1 MTNNKKRNHFPM
13 IGKVYKYEFKNLS
26 KMLLPFLSAMILVGL
41 ILGLFAPNIK
51 FFKKESLEQAI
62 TLYETRKISL
72 EELTG
77 NVPTE
82 ININNEEIKDDSE
95 YNLENPEIY
104 FDTKLT
110 KTVFYFFLIIFGFG
124 GLIVFLYFI
133 IFMDKRL
140 TKGLVEKEAYFNF
153 TLPVTIGEHIT
164 GRFLAYLTFAIL
176 WFVTIIISI
185 LLVGIKYFS
194 IPLFKMINYSF
205 YEVYVAAG
213 TFPNLSAVYT
223 HIPLSILSFVILF
236 ISFVFVEK
244 AIEMMVKKS
253 SKIFET
259 FMEIPLIVCYFLI
272 IIRLANAAADGQGQ
286 FRLPFMI
293 LNISLTIINIAIT
306 YFAYK
311 KRINI
316 E

>member
-1 MTNNKKRNHFPM
+1 MNVK
-13 IGKVYKYEFKNLS
+13 ENLE
-26 KMLLPFLSAMILVGL
+26 K
-41 ILGLFAPNIK
+41 
-51 FFKKESLEQAI
+51 AI
-62 TLYETRKISL
+62 TLYETRNISL

-77 NVPTE
+77 KVPTE
-82 ININNEEIKDDSE
+82 IDINQGEVLDDSE

-110 KTVFYFFLIIFGFG
+110 KTIFSFFFIIFCFG
-124 GLIVFLYFI
+124 GLIIFLYFI

-164 GRFLAYLTFAIL
+164 GRFLVYLTFAIL
-176 WFVTIIISI
+176 WFVTIGISAV
-185 LLVGIKYFS
+185 LVGIKYFS

-205 YEVYVAAG
+205 YEVYVVAG
-213 TFPNLSAVYT
+213 TFPSISAVYT
-223 HIPLSILSFVILF
+223 HIPLTILSFVILF

-244 AIEMMVKKS
+244 SLEMLVNKN

-259 FMEIPLIVCYFLI
+259 FMEIPLIVGYFLI
-272 IIRLANAAADGQGQ
+272 IIRLANAAAEGQGQ
-286 FRLPFMI
+286 FRIPFVI
-293 LNISLTIINIAIT
+293 LNISLTVINIAIT